1 LSEAHSPL
9 DTPRLFQVEVTSIS
23 GVAASQVLPGPPR
36 RGSNRSIMRFLDRL
50 SDLGAR
56 PDDPHDE
63 RFAMER

>member
-1 LSEAHSPL
+1 MAQSQYL
-9 DTPRLFQVEVTSIS
+9 TSIS